1 MPARNISRDKIGI
14 KAGFRMSIVIR
25 IRGSQSEGDHDQWLQ
40 IAKNRLRFWV
50 EP

>member
-14 KAGFRMSIVIR
+14 KAGFRMNVAIPF
-25 IRGSQSEGDHDQWLQ
+25 RGSQSEGDHDQWLQ